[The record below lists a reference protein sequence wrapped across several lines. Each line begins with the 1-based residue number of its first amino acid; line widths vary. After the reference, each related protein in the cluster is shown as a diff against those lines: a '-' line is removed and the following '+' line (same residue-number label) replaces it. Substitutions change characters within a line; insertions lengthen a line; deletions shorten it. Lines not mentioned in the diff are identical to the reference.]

1 MTLYLRSCL
10 DVLATIRQTLV
21 VTSAPRRAGKA
32 TRRMLADRAGSTHL
46 QLQAA
51 LVDSVDAVGRQLG
64 GIVLPFGE
72 AGSTNIGVIT
82 ARAGS
87 YQLPDDLSRVKL
99 VDYHQEPPRAVGHA
113 VHAEETPQG
122 LRMRFQLGSSDLATA
137 VLVAADEHVVD
148 SFSVEMTDVQVDTLG
163 YLQSGLVTAV
173 AMVPVP
179 AFASARVDYIAA
191 SQHPTEGSNMLTAE
205 QRARLRELLARTTDL
220 TDAERAELDQLTQL
234 AVAEASADQAPA
246 TPDAAG
252 ATSTPAPAA
261 AAPQLAAGLV
271 LPQGLAVAP
280 AGVQLQAGQSR
291 HTLTDLYAAV
301 SRVATGQ
308 SRAHMEA
315 ALADI
320 TNTANPGI
328 APTQYDGQLWSGLQY
343 RRRFVPLMAS
353 GNLTAY
359 KGTGWRWATKP
370 EVDDYAGDKAD
381 VPSNAADTEDA
392 PWTAARLAG
401 AHDFDRK
408 FIDFG
413 DTEFVQAYYEA
424 MRESYAKK
432 SDAKGGAFI
441 VASAT
446 AGAAIVG
453 NLLQAAAT
461 VATRVEDAVNQEIDY
476 VMVNSADRL
485 ALINMVEDELPAYL
499 AMFGISPEK
508 FVGTTLVPAGTV
520 LAGVK
525 SATEFKELSETPI
538 RVETVNIAKGGV
550 DGGVFGYYATLLHD
564 ADGIQKATF
573 APAP

>member
-1 MTLYLRSCL
+1 MTLNLRSL
-10 DVLATIRQTLV
+10 LAFLRDVAGHFVDLTK
-21 VTSAPRRAGKA
+21 TSSRGRLHAS
-32 TRRMLADRAGSTHL
+32 RAGSTVL

-64 GIVLPFGE
+64 GMVLPFGE
-72 AGSTNIGVIT
+72 AGSTSIGVVT
-82 ARAGS
+82 ASAS
-87 YQLPDDLSRVKL
+87 TQLIYPTDLSRVKL
-99 VDYHQEPPRAVGHA
+99 TDGHGGPAVGFL
-113 VHAEETPQG
+113 VSVERTPQG
-122 LRMRFQLGSSDLATA
+122 ERMVFQLGSSDQATH
-137 VLVAADEHVVD
+137 VLTAAAEHVQD
-148 SFSVEMTDVQVDTLG
+148 SFSIELFDTQVDSLG
-163 YLQSGLVTAV
+163 NLQSGQVTAV
-173 AMVPVP
+173 ATVPVP
-179 AFASARVDYIAA
+179 AFSSARVDYIAA
-191 SQHPTEGSNMLTAE
+191 SHNPTEGTTMLTAE
-205 QRARLRELLARTTDL
+205 QRARLRELLARTNDL

-234 AVAEASADQAPA
+234 AVSEASADQAPA
-246 TPDAAG
+246 PDAAG

-261 AAPQLAAGLV
+261 PLAAGLLV
-271 LPQGLAVAP
+271 PQGPALAP

-301 SRVATGQ
+301 SRVALGH

-315 ALADI
+315 ALDDI

-328 APTQYDGQLWSGLQY
+328 APSQYDGQLWSGLQY

-353 GNLTAY
+353 GQLTAY
-359 KGTGWRWATKP
+359 KGTGWRWATAP
-370 EVDDYAGDKAD
+370 EVDDWAGDKTD

-432 SDAKGGAFI
+432 SDAKGGAFL
-441 VASAT
+441 VAQAT
-446 AGAAIVG
+446 AGAAVVG

-476 VMVNSADRL
+476 VLVNSADRL
-485 ALINMVEDELPAYL
+485 ALINMVQDELPAYL

-525 SATEFKELSETPI
+525 AAAEFKELSETPI
-538 RVETVNIAKGGV
+538 RVETVNISKGGV
-550 DGGVFGYYATLLHD
+550 DGGVFGYYATVLHD
-564 ADGIQKATF
+564 AGGIQKATF

>member
-148 SFSVEMTDVQVDTLG
+148 SFSVEMTDVQVDSLG

-370 EVDDYAGDKAD
+370 EVADYAGDKAD

-441 VASAT
+441 VANAT

-525 SATEFKELSETPI
+525 AATEFKELSETPI

-550 DGGVFGYYATLLHD
+550 DGGVFGYYATVLHD

>member
-1 MTLYLRSCL
+1 MLHLYLRSIL
-10 DVLATIRQTLV
+10 ALLADVASSRARRPGKIRQVLWA
-21 VTSAPRRAGKA
+21 SA
-32 TRRMLADRAGSTHL
+32 TTTYL
-46 QLQAA
+46 QMQAA
-51 LVDSVDAVGRQLG
+51 LVDTVDQVGRQLG
-64 GIVLPFGE
+64 GMVLPFGE

-87 YQLPDDLSRVKL
+87 YQLPADLSRIKL
-99 VDYHQEPPRAVGHA
+99 TDGHGGPSVGYC
-113 VHAEETPQG
+113 VHAEDTPQG
-122 LRMRFQLGSSDLATA
+122 LRMRFQLGSSELATA
-137 VLVAADEHVVD
+137 VLTAADEHVND
-148 SFSVEMTDVQVDTLG
+148 SFSIEITDVQIDQLG
-163 YLQSGLVTAV
+163 NLQGGLVTAV

-191 SQHPTEGSNMLTAE
+191 SHTPTEGSNMRLTAE
-205 QRARLRELLARTTDL
+205 QRARLRELLARTDQL
-220 TDAERAELDQLTQL
+220 NDDERQELEQLTQL
-234 AVAEASADQAPA
+234 AVAEASADQAA
-246 TPDAAG
+246 TPAATEPAAG

-261 AAPQLAAGLV
+261 MAAGLV
-271 LPQGLAVAP
+271 LPQGAALAP

-301 SRVATGQ
+301 SRVAMGQ
-308 SRAHMEA
+308 TRAHMEA

-359 KGTGWRWATKP
+359 KGTGWRWATAP
-370 EVDDYAGDKAD
+370 EVADYAGDKAD

-432 SDAKGGAFI
+432 SDAKAAAFI

-446 AGAAIVG
+446 AGAAVVG

-461 VATRVEDAVNQEIDY
+461 VATRVEDAVNQEVDY

-485 ALINMVEDELPAYL
+485 ALINLVQDELPAYL
-499 AMFGISPEK
+499 AMFGIVPEK

-520 LAGVK
+520 LAGVRP
-525 SATEFKELSETPI
+525 AAEFKELSETPI

-550 DGGVFGYYATLLHD
+550 DGGVFGYYATVLHD

-573 APAP
+573 APA

>member
-1 MTLYLRSCL
+1 MLGLHDWVPADLDYDVCVRPWCRGRTQRLR
-10 DVLATIRQTLV
+10 
-21 VTSAPRRAGKA
+21 
-32 TRRMLADRAGSTHL
+32 ADRAGTTFL

-64 GIVLPFGE
+64 GMVLPFGE
-72 AGSTNIGVIT
+72 AGSTSIGVVT
-82 ARAGS
+82 AAAGR
-87 YQLPDDLSRVKL
+87 YQLPEDLSRIKL
-99 VDYHQEPPRAVGHA
+99 TDGHGGPSVGYC

-122 LRMRFQLGSSDLATA
+122 LRMRFQLGSSEQATA
-137 VLVAADEHVVD
+137 VLTAADEHVND
-148 SFSVEMTDVQVDTLG
+148 SFSIEIFDTQVDSLG
-163 YLQSGLVTAV
+163 NLQSGLVTAV

-191 SQHPTEGSNMLTAE
+191 SQHPTEGTTTMTAE
-205 QRARLRELLARTTDL
+205 QRARLRELLARTDQL

-234 AVAEASADQAPA
+234 AVSEASAEP
-246 TPDAAG
+246 TPTDPAG

-261 AAPQLAAGLV
+261 APAQLAAGLV
-271 LPQGLAVAP
+271 LPPGLAVAP

-413 DTEFVQAYYEA
+413 DTEFVAAYYEA

-461 VATRVEDAVNQEIDY
+461 VATRVEDAVNQEVDY
-476 VMVNSADRL
+476 VLVNSTDRL

-499 AMFGISPEK
+499 AMFGIVPEK

-520 LAGVK
+520 VAGVK
-525 SATEFKELSETPI
+525 AATEFKELTETPI

-550 DGGVFGYYATLLHD
+550 DGGVFGYYATVLHD

-573 APAP
+573 APA

>member
-1 MTLYLRSCL
+1 MLSRILCLLGLHDWVVIAPKHDVCVRPGCRGRTQRLRASRAATTYL
-10 DVLATIRQTLV
+10 Q
-21 VTSAPRRAGKA
+21 
-32 TRRMLADRAGSTHL
+32 M
-46 QLQAA
+46 QAA

-64 GIVLPFGE
+64 GLVLPFGE

-82 ARAGS
+82 AAAGS
-87 YQLPDDLSRVKL
+87 YQLPEDLSRVKL
-99 VDYHQEPPRAVGHA
+99 TDGHGGPSVGYC
-113 VHAEETPQG
+113 VQAEDTPQG
-122 LRMRFQLGSSDLATA
+122 LRMRFQLGSSELATA
-137 VLVAADEHVVD
+137 VLTAADEHVND
-148 SFSVEMTDVQVDTLG
+148 SFSIEITDVQVDQLG
-163 YLQSGLVTAV
+163 NLQGGLVTAV

-191 SQHPTEGSNMLTAE
+191 SLNPEGNTMRMTPE
-205 QRARLRELLARTTDL
+205 QRARLRELLARTTEL
-220 TDAERAELDQLTQL
+220 TAEERAELDQLTQL
-234 AVAEASADQAPA
+234 AVAEASADQAAPES
-246 TPDAAG
+246 TPETAAG
-252 ATSTPAPAA
+252 APSTPAPAA
-261 AAPQLAAGLV
+261 LTAGLI
-271 LPQGLAVAP
+271 LPSGPALAP

-301 SRVATGQ
+301 SRVVMGQ
-308 SRAHMEA
+308 TRAHMEA

-359 KGTGWRWATKP
+359 KGTGWRWATAP
-370 EVDDYAGDKAD
+370 EVDDYAGDKTD

-392 PWTAARLAG
+392 PWVAARLAG

-413 DTEFVQAYYEA
+413 DTEFVAAYYEA

-432 SDAKGGAFI
+432 SDAKAGAFI
-441 VASAT
+441 VANAT
-446 AGAAIVG
+446 AGAAVVG

-461 VATRVEDAVNQEIDY
+461 VASRVEDAVNQEVDY

-485 ALINMVEDELPAYL
+485 ALINMVNDELPAYL
-499 AMFGISPEK
+499 AMFGIVPEK
-508 FVGTTLVPAGTV
+508 FVGSTLVPAGTV
-520 LAGVK
+520 LAGVRAA
-525 SATEFKELSETPI
+525 SEFKELSETPI

-573 APAP
+573 APA